1 MSNGIIPNGK
11 YGWKKSKGKKEE
23 KVSYPIC
30 VHYYVLAAGKEW
42 YFVTKIVLTYCE
54 KNVLMIEKNF

>member
-1 MSNGIIPNGK
+1 ME
-11 YGWKKSKGKKEE
+11 KKQGKKEE

>member
-1 MSNGIIPNGK
+1 ME
-11 YGWKKSKGKKEE
+11 KKQGKEE

-42 YFVTKIVLTYCE
+42 YFVTNIVLTSCEKKIVL
-54 KNVLMIEKNF
+54 VIDKNF